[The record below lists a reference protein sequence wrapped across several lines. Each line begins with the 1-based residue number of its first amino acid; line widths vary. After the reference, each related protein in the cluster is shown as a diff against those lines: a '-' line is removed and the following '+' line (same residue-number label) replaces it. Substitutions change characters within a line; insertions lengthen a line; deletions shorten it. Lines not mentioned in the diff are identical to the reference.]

1 LSLYLRFENKFLIS
15 GLILGISLAF
25 ISIIEK
31 NNFLEKET
39 DWIAKI
45 EDITISRAKYESQV
59 EGLALDKRS
68 PLTNEDRTFVLER
81 MIEEELL
88 IKRAIDL
95 GILEDNPMARG
106 TMVQQ
111 MINIIISSSI
121 DAEPSYEE
129 LQIFYSDNIGFFT
142 GTSRL
147 RIKQLYFSDS
157 GDHELSS
164 YERASEVYKLLIQGK
179 KIEEIN
185 NLTSPTALLVPNSLL
200 TLSKIREYI
209 GPSLMQIAS
218 KLEIGEFTEPQLVL
232 GGYKIIVLLE
242 KEIVNAPNFD
252 DIKEVVISEYKKR
265 QDDKALRDYLENLK
279 LWYDVERNI

>member
-1 LSLYLRFENKFLIS
+1 LYLRFENKFLIS

>member
-1 LSLYLRFENKFLIS
+1 MYLRFENKFLIS